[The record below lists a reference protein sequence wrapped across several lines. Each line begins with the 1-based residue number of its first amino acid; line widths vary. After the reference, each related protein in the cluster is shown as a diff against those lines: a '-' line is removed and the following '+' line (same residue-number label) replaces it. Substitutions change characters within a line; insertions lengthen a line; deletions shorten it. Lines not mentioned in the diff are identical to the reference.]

1 GGEHARRYA
10 HSRCPVSAHVDGPS
24 AVLPLYIYMYQYNGP
39 RPCRRDRPTNGQFA
53 KRSQQVL
60 CFQHKW
66 PAAYRPAI
74 SAAALLAALAML
86 WQLGGKEIRED
97 LRLMWKD
104 RAARPSR

>member
-1 GGEHARRYA
+1 
-10 HSRCPVSAHVDGPS
+10 
-24 AVLPLYIYMYQYNGP
+24 
-39 RPCRRDRPTNGQFA
+39 
-53 KRSQQVL
+53 VL